1 MVSGSVYF
9 SLMSPG
15 ARLRAHCGPTNSRL
29 RVHLALAAQHGT
41 CGMRVGNESRLWRE
55 GEVLGLGLGVGLGLG
70 LGDAHVPG
78 GRHEEI
84 RIRARAR
91 VRASVNLSAACRDLA
106 TSSGEVSAASISGEE
121 SAAARCGR

>member
-29 RVHLALAAQHGT
+29 RVHLALAAQHGA

-55 GEVLGLGLGVGLGLG
+55 GEVWVF
-70 LGDAHVPG
+70 DDSFE
-78 GRHEEI
+78 HEV
-84 RIRARAR
+84 RRRRARR
-91 VRASVNLSAACRDLA
+91 WPR
-106 TSSGEVSAASISGEE
+106 GG
-121 SAAARCGR
+121 G